1 MKSKLNFLKIAI
13 PVLMLFFFARNIY
26 LAQNKGLDSWM
37 GGGMRMFGKID
48 KMLYRVAGFKAT
60 YNSKTYFI
68 NLRSIPEF
76 EDEDIALRILPSDD
90 RLNKIL
96 KKVKINKWYFN
107 PEKESITLKPT
118 GVNSVLIDNS
128 LITKIEVLTV
138 DFDSNTKELKLK
150 NVNYVK

>member
-1 MKSKLNFLKIAI
+1 MKSKLIFLKIAI

-26 LAQNKGLDSWM
+26 LVENKGLDSWM

-68 NLRSIPEF
+68 NLRNIPEF

-118 GVNSVLIDNS
+118 GVNSLLIDNS

-150 NVNYVK
+150 DVNYAK

>member
-1 MKSKLNFLKIAI
+1 MRLKLIKVAI
-13 PVLMLFFFARNIY
+13 PALMLFFFARNIY
-26 LAQNKGLDSWM
+26 LVQSSGLDSWM

-96 KKVKINKWYFN
+96 KKVKNNKWYFN

-128 LITKIEVLTV
+128 LITKVEVLTV
-138 DFDSNTKELKLK
+138 DFNSSTKELKLK
-150 NVNYVK
+150 DVNYAQ

>member
-1 MKSKLNFLKIAI
+1 MRLKLIKVAI
-13 PVLMLFFFARNIY
+13 PALMLFFFARNIY
-26 LAQNKGLDSWM
+26 LVQSSGLDSWM

-68 NLRSIPEF
+68 NLRCIPEF

-96 KKVKINKWYFN
+96 KKVKNNKWYFN

-128 LITKIEVLTV
+128 LITKVEVLTV
-138 DFDSNTKELKLK
+138 DFNSSTKELKLK
-150 NVNYVK
+150 DVNYAQ